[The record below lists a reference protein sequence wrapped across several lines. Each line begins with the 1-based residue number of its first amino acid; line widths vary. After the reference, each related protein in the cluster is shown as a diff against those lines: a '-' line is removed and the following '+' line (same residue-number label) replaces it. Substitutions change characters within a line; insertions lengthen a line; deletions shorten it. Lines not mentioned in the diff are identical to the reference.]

1 MMSMAALQL
10 VIVSVFLQDLHY
22 LFGLSTWECFIF
34 AHLSPG
40 FEVIVQSLF
49 CYICHHYV
57 IRTTNGYM
65 LREIY
70 KLCQCFLLSAF
81 ATLCAMLSISHVIG

>member
-1 MMSMAALQL
+1 MSMAALQL
-10 VIVSVFLQDLHY
+10 VTVSVFFTGFALLVWIEHLGMLH
-22 LFGLSTWECFIF
+22 LCSLKSRI
-34 AHLSPG
+34 
-40 FEVIVQSLF
+40 VIVQSLF

-57 IRTTNGYM
+57 IRTNNGYM